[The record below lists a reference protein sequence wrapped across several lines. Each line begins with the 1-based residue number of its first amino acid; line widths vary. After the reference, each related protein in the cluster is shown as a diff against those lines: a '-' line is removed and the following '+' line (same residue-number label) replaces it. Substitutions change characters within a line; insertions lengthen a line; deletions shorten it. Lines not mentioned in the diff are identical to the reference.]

1 MHIDKIKK
9 IIKLFE
15 NSTRK
20 DIGISLLAYE
30 EYISKGI
37 KITDD
42 DLDKLSSVFD
52 YYDKYYSDDYP
63 NLINDPLQNINDLI
77 CECYGNF
84 DKDGY
89 NFKIN
94 YEKRE
99 LDETTL
105 GVIVRES
112 HSRIFITELQYKVS
126 DKNINSIYD
135 ENPFLTTIKAC
146 KEVKN
151 KILNT
156 NVEDILKSYKL

>member
-1 MHIDKIKK
+1 MNIDKIKK

-52 YYDKYYSDDYP
+52 YYNKYYSDDYP

-99 LDETTL
+99 LM
-105 GVIVRES
+105 
-112 HSRIFITELQYKVS
+112 
-126 DKNINSIYD
+126 
-135 ENPFLTTIKAC
+135 
-146 KEVKN
+146 
-151 KILNT
+151 
-156 NVEDILKSYKL
+156 KLL